1 MKHENENIS
10 LDFDY
15 PDVLASAEKPL
26 TIGDILDLEEG
37 KGHGLSERDKQELS
51 ILHTSKGLQQLTKP
65 P

>member
-1 MKHENENIS
+1 VKHENENIS

-37 KGHGLSERDKQELS
+37 KGHEL
-51 ILHTSKGLQQLTKP
+51 
-65 P
+65 